1 MKISKLGDDFS
12 VIEYEMHDY
21 KFYCFGGEPK
31 LLYIT
36 SDKGGKLPT
45 REDFFDANGN
55 HLEMQDKNYLNNPT
69 RCPVLPIHFDQMKDL
84 CRILTKGMKH
94 LRMDF
99 YEIGGKVLCGEFTF
113 YENGG
118 FVEFTPEQYNRIVG
132 DWIKLPT
139 DK

>member
-1 MKISKLGDDFS
+1 
-12 VIEYEMHDY
+12 
-21 KFYCFGGEPK
+21 
-31 LLYIT
+31 
-36 SDKGGKLPT
+36 
-45 REDFFDANGN
+45 
-55 HLEMQDKNYLNNPT
+55 
-69 RCPVLPIHFDQMKDL
+69 
-84 CRILTKGMKH
+84 MKH